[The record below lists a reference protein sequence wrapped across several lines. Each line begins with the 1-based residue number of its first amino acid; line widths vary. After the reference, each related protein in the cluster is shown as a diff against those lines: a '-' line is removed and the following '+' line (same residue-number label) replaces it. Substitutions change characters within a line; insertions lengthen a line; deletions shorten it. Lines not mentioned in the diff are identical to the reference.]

1 MKRVFLIMLLAL
13 GSFITQAQTISLTG
27 SDASTDT
34 ITNAGTVYL
43 STAKSAMVGKPS
55 SFSIQVPFTN
65 VSGTSTFKV
74 ILQGT
79 IDGTNWTNIHQV
91 EGTNGVNC
99 DTLQVTSLSPA
110 NWVFA
115 VRKGSV
121 HSVSTSTFV
130 YTGVGDFTAVR
141 LKFVGTGSQS
151 TIVGPAKLKF
161 E

>member
-1 MKRVFLIMLLAL
+1 MKRLILIMLFAF
-13 GSFITQAQTISLTG
+13 GSLITQAQIIPLTG

-43 STAKSAMVGKPS
+43 TTAKSALVGKPS
-55 SFSIQVPFTN
+55 SFSIQIPFTN

-79 IDGTNWTNIHQV
+79 IDGMNWQNIHGV
-91 EGTNGVNC
+91 PGTNGVNC
-99 DTLQVTSLSPA
+99 DTLQVTSASPA
-110 NWVFA
+110 NWIFNVS
-115 VRKGSV
+115 KGSAHTEGSEV
-121 HSVSTSTFV
+121 HW
-130 YTGVGDFTAVR
+130 TGVGNYTAVR
-141 LKFVGTGSQS
+141 AKLIGTGSQV